1 MIWFSIEILLSL
13 HEEKRWLQIKK
24 EEDLVQDVLS
34 VDDGLVFLLSKDREQ
49 WIRIDMLIIF
59 VDVNTVMKKMIGI
72 GMICG
77 KIIMVVDYKI
87 GR

>member
-1 MIWFSIEILLSL
+1 
-13 HEEKRWLQIKK
+13 
-24 EEDLVQDVLS
+24 
-34 VDDGLVFLLSKDREQ
+34 
-49 WIRIDMLIIF
+49 MLIIF